1 MLPRA
6 TDDLPRLIGRCATK
20 DRSCEEVLL
29 KEPARTGDHH
39 WLKVAKTNLGT
50 QQVRAAIARSVGIDV
65 ELVEC
70 AGNRDRAGR
79 CVQWFSVPAEAV
91 DHPGPLRRAGVQGKM
106 QVLELTASHKP
117 VTPALVERLRWKLTL
132 RGAAAGE
139 GYLNARRLL
148 DRLRHSGSP
157 NYVALERFGEGGS
170 FARWGRMLLEGRRL
184 PPQVAASGIDG
195 PRCLRAAQEWLF
207 NRYLAARVGDR
218 LLASCLPGEVVR
230 GSRGEVMVVED
241 QAHGE
246 KRFASWEAV
255 ALGPLFGTGMLPAAG
270 EAAAREAAVLA
281 ANELAPAQVA
291 RLHGER
297 RAIRFQ
303 PGKAGVDPAGGD
315 LTLACE
321 LPTDAY
327 ISELLAEFL
336 APSPDGAAAAAAAAG
351 VDTQEEEE
359 DAGAEPGD
367 QG

>member
-6 TDDLPRLIGRCATK
+6 TDDLPRLHARCATR
-20 DRSCEEVLL
+20 DRTCEEVLL
-29 KEPARTGDHH
+29 KAPARTGDHH

-50 QQVRAAIARSVGIDV
+50 QQVRSAIARSVGIDA
-65 ELVEC
+65 ELVTC

-132 RGAAAGE
+132 RGAAASD
-139 GYLNARRLL
+139 GYLAARRLL
-148 DRLRHSGSP
+148 DRLRQVGSP

-184 PPQVAASGIDG
+184 PPQVAGAGIDG
-195 PRCLRAAQEWLF
+195 ARCLRAAQEWLF
-207 NRYLAARVGDR
+207 NRYLAARVGDQ
-218 LLASCLPGEVVR
+218 LLTRCLPGEVVR
-230 GSRGEVMVVED
+230 GSRGEVAVVAD
-241 QAHGE
+241 PAHGE

-255 ALGPLFGTGMLPAAG
+255 ALGPLFGSGMLAAAG
-270 EAAAREAAVLA
+270 EAALREAAVLSA
-281 ANELAPAQVA
+281 HELAPGQVV

-303 PGKAGVDPAGGD
+303 PGKATVDPVGAD
-315 LTLACE
+315 LTLECE

-327 ISELLAEFL
+327 VSELLAEFL
-336 APSPDGAAAAAAAAG
+336 APAAEIAAAADGRAQG
-351 VDTQEEEE
+351 E
-359 DAGAEPGD
+359 DDGALAEDEG
-367 QG
+367 